1 MGQICSSHQIREV
14 ENKLEAEFWVIL
26 QQFIDTNSNLA
37 LTVIQNELSKATI
50 STQDSLRLMKLHA
63 QITQEKTL

>member
-50 STQDSLRLMKLHA
+50 STQDSIRLMKLHS